1 MYAKSS
7 HKKTGDIITF
17 AQFEEVNLV
26 ENECNLVEDKYNLA
40 PIDEPYIEN
49 DFDDGSINTNDLEEI
64 QYGNYLHTDINARDT
79 ILKINDHIRQGKSER
94 KGVELSAKSTGKG
107 LNKVFKDIVNKL
119 NNSIQD
125 LGE

>member
-1 MYAKSS
+1 M
-7 HKKTGDIITF
+7 
-17 AQFEEVNLV
+17 
-26 ENECNLVEDKYNLA
+26 A

-79 ILKINDHIRQGKSER
+79 RLKINDHIRQGKSER

-107 LNKVFKDIVNKL
+107 LNKVFKDIVNEL
-119 NNSIQD
+119 NNSIHD